1 MYLDE
6 ILQTAK
12 EHSLE
17 YSIPYISPS
26 AGAILS
32 MLVATTRS
40 RAVVEIGTGTGSSGL
55 WVLRSLPDGGMLT
68 TIDYDS
74 HCQNVAR
81 KLFEKAGIKSN
92 MVRFIN
98 ERALNILPRLAKH
111 AYDIVI
117 IDGQIDEVSYYYM
130 YAKQMVRPYGLIV
143 ILHSLYKG
151 NVADP
156 AMRDRNTV
164 TMREFLKSVS
174 NDDEVSYCLIGNDD
188 GMTVCTKMP

>member
-1 MYLDE
+1 M
-6 ILQTAK
+6 
-12 EHSLE
+12 
-17 YSIPYISPS
+17 
-26 AGAILS
+26 
-32 MLVATTRS
+32 
-40 RAVVEIGTGTGSSGL
+40 
-55 WVLRSLPDGGMLT
+55 
-68 TIDYDS
+68 
-74 HCQNVAR
+74 
-81 KLFEKAGIKSN
+81 
-92 MVRFIN
+92 
-98 ERALNILPRLAKH
+98 
-111 AYDIVI
+111 I

-151 NVADP
+151 NVAYP